1 MHERYFDNAATTPV
15 DPRVVAEMLPYFTE
29 FPGNA
34 ATIHHYGQK
43 ARAALDL
50 ARERVAALIQAD
62 DPMQVTFCSGS
73 SEGNNWV
80 LGNYKSGRVAISP
93 YEHSSIIKLAKRDG
107 FTVLPPFEECLPE
120 NFDIVALM
128 SVNNEVGTI
137 FDTELIRTRTKSDK
151 MLVDVTQSA
160 GKLPTYAGNIDYIS
174 ASGHKFYAPKGVGFL
189 YQKDLD
195 LKPYLLGGGQ
205 EFGRRG
211 STANVPGIV
220 ALGAAAAIAMDE
232 MDERIAHA
240 TELKSIVLEHINKI
254 PDSQINGPGVKSPYV
269 LNASFKGITGETL
282 LIELDQAGY
291 CCSSGAACSS
301 TSKEPSSV
309 LLALGLSPEW
319 MRGTVRISFGMFN
332 TPEAANDLG
341 KDITRIV
348 EKLRRLK

>member
-43 ARAALDL
+43 AKAAIDL
-50 ARERVAALIQAD
+50 ARVRVAELIQAE
-62 DPMQVTFCSGS
+62 DPTQITFLSGS

-80 LGNYKSGRVAISP
+80 LGNYKDGKVAISP

-107 FTVLPPFEECLPE
+107 FTVLPPFEDCLPE
-120 NFDIVALM
+120 GFDIVALM

-137 FDTELIRTRTKSDK
+137 FDTELIRRRTKSQY

-160 GKLPTYAGNIDYIS
+160 GKLPTHAGETDYIS

-189 YQKDLD
+189 YQKEINLS
-195 LKPYLLGGGQ
+195 PYLLGGGQ
-205 EFGRRG
+205 EMGRRG

-232 MDERIAHA
+232 MEDRMAHA
-240 TELKSIVLEHINKI
+240 ASLKTIVLQEIAGVS
-254 PDSQINGPGVKSPYV
+254 DMRVNGPGVKSPYV
-269 LNASFKGITGETL
+269 LNVSFKGIHGETL

-301 TSKEPSSV
+301 TSKDPSSV
-309 LLALGLSPEW
+309 LVALGLTPEW
-319 MRGTVRISFGMFN
+319 MRGTVRISFGKFN
-332 TPEAANDLG
+332 TPEAARDLG
-341 KDITRIV
+341 RDIVRIV
-348 EKLRRLK
+348 DKLRAF

>member
-15 DPRVVAEMLPYFTE
+15 DPRVVEEMLPYFTE

-34 ATIHHYGQK
+34 ATIHQYGQK
-43 ARAALDL
+43 AKAAIDL
-50 ARERVAALIQAD
+50 ARERVAALIQAE
-62 DPMQVTFCSGS
+62 DPSQITFLSGS

-80 LGNYKSGRVAISP
+80 LGNYKDGKVAISP
-93 YEHSSIIKLAKRDG
+93 YEHSSIIKIAKRDG

-120 NFDIVALM
+120 GFDIVALM

-137 FDTELIRTRTKSDK
+137 FDTELIRRRTKSQNL
-151 MLVDVTQSA
+151 LVDVTQSA
-160 GKLPTYAGNIDYIS
+160 GKLPTYAGEIDYIS

-189 YQKDLD
+189 YQKEIN

-205 EFGRRG
+205 EMGRRG

-220 ALGAAAAIAMDE
+220 ALGAAAAIAIDE
-232 MDERIAHA
+232 MESRMAHA
-240 TELKSIVLEHINKI
+240 ANLKAIVTEAINKI

-269 LNASFKGITGETL
+269 LNASFKGIHGETL

-309 LLALGLSPEW
+309 LVALGLTPEW
-319 MRGTVRISFGMFN
+319 MRGTIRVSFGMFN
-332 TPEAANDLG
+332 TAQAAEDLG
-341 KDITRIV
+341 RDITRIV
-348 EKLRRLK
+348 EKLRALK